1 METYNSV
8 ASFWDLF
15 FGFLGAIIALSAY
28 VFFRNFLIPGLRRRG
43 VIGRPNSQR
52 WSWTLDLIFLGFISL
67 HMFITL
73 SNFTSVG
80 GVFLVGIFIGG
91 LAYLVVPLFRD
102 SLWGLYY
109 FWKGDINVGDLVTVG
124 AITGYVRDL
133 GIIATRIEDL
143 EDNSHVIPVSYL
155 RVQGVKKVVQSE
167 MLEVNLFLPK
177 VKMDLEELH
186 TRLLFAPYIAP
197 GSEVAVNRK
206 DNGVEVKLH
215 LIHATFKEPVRRYVE
230 RLV

>member
-1 METYNSV
+1 MENYGSV
-8 ASFWDLF
+8 ASFWDLL
-15 FGFLGAIIALSAY
+15 FGFIGALLALALY
-28 VFFRNFLIPGLRRRG
+28 MFVRNLVIPILRRRG

-67 HMFITL
+67 HMFIVL
-73 SNFTSVG
+73 SNFTSIG

-91 LAYLVVPLFRD
+91 LAYLVVPLFKD

-124 AITGYVRDL
+124 TITGYVRDL
-133 GIIATRIEDL
+133 GILATRIEDL

-197 GSEVAVNRK
+197 GSEVSVNRK
-206 DNGVEVKLH
+206 DTGVEVKLH

>member
-1 METYNSV
+1 MEGNFGEV
-8 ASFWDLF
+8 EFWDLLI
-15 FGFLGAIIALSAY
+15 GFLGAILALSLY
-28 VFFRNFLIPGLRRRG
+28 LFVRNIVIPILRRRG
-43 VIGRPNSQR
+43 VIGRPNSQK
-52 WSWTLDLIFLGFISL
+52 WSWALDLVFLGFMSL
-67 HMFITL
+67 HMFLVL
-73 SNFTSVG
+73 SNFTSLG
-80 GVFLVGIFIGG
+80 GVFLVAIFIGG
-91 LAYLVVPLFRD
+91 LAYLIVPLFKD

-109 FWKGDINVGDLVTVG
+109 FWIGNINLGDMVTVG
-124 AITGYVRDL
+124 TITGYVREL
-133 GIIATRIEDL
+133 GILATRIEDL
-143 EDNSHVIPVSYL
+143 EDNSHVVPVSYL
-155 RVQGVKKVVQSE
+155 REHGVKKVIQSE

-206 DNGVEVKLH
+206 DSGVEIKLH